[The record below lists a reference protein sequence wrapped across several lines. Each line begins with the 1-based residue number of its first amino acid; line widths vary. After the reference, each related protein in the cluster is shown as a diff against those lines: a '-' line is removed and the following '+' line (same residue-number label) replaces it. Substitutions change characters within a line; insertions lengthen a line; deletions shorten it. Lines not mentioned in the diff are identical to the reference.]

1 MKKHIVILLI
11 PLFII
16 SCISNQKQ
24 MTTDNNPFFAD
35 YGTPFEVPAFDRI
48 KVEHFIPAFNEGI
61 KQQAEEIN
69 AIVNNPDQPTFE
81 NTVAAK
87 DRTGKLLIRV
97 SSVFFNLTS
106 ANTSSELQKIAQ
118 EMAPLLSAH
127 SDNIKLN
134 KGLFARVKAVYETKE
149 TLNLN
154 AEESMLLEK
163 TYKDFVRGGANLSEP
178 DQSVLREINKEL
190 SVLTLKFGDH
200 QLAETNDFKLIIE
213 KDEDLAGLPQ
223 FVKDMGKEDAKA
235 AGLEGKWLFTLNKP
249 SLIPFLQYSDKR
261 DLREKMFKGYTNL
274 GNNNNENDNKA
285 IVSRIASLRVKRA
298 QLLGY
303 ESHAHFVLE
312 NNMAKTPDKVYEL
325 MDKIWNAALPKAKM
339 EREELQKM
347 MAADG
352 YTEKLEPWDWWY
364 YTEKLRKQKYDL
376 DDELL
381 KPYFELY
388 SVRKGLFDVAN
399 KLYGLT
405 FKERF
410 DIPKPHE
417 DATVFEVLDADGT
430 HLSILFMDFF
440 PRASKESGAWMNSFR
455 EQSKV
460 DGKKITPIVTIVMN
474 FSKPTGDTPSLL
486 TFEEVSTLF
495 HEFGHALHGMLSD
508 CTYEMI
514 SGTSVPRD
522 FVELPSQ
529 IMENWVGEPEVLQ
542 SFAKHYKT
550 GEPIPV
556 ELIDKMKASQHFN
569 QGFATVEFT
578 AAAYL
583 DMNWHT
589 LTDTVQKDVLSFEA
603 DAMNKIGLI
612 PEIVVR
618 YRSTYFSHIFA
629 GGYSS
634 GYYSYQW
641 AEVLDADA
649 FEAFKENGLFDQ
661 GTANAFRKNIL
672 ERGGTEDP
680 MKLYIQFRG
689 AEPKIE
695 PMLKRKGLI

>member
-1 MKKHIVILLI
+1 MKSFLFI
-11 PLFII
+11 PLMALIML
-16 SCISNQKQ
+16 SCNTNQKQ
-24 MTTDNNPFFAD
+24 MTTDNNPFFSD

-48 KVEHFIPAFNEGI
+48 KIEHFIPAFNEGM
-61 KQQAEEIN
+61 KQQAAEID
-69 AIVNNPDQPTFE
+69 AIVNNPDPATFE

-97 SSVFFNLTS
+97 SSVFYNLTS
-106 ANTSSELQKIAQ
+106 ANTNPELQKIAQ
-118 EMAPLLSAH
+118 EVAPLLSAH
-127 SDNIKLN
+127 SDNIRLN
-134 KGLFARVKAVYETKE
+134 KGLFSRVKAVYEAKE
-149 TLNLN
+149 TLSLN
-154 AEESMLLEK
+154 AEENMLLEK
-163 TYKDFVRGGANLSEP
+163 TYKEFVRGGANLSDP
-178 DQSVLREINKEL
+178 DQQILREINKEL
-190 SVLTLKFGDH
+190 SLLTLKFGDH
-200 QLAETNDFKLIIE
+200 QLAEINDFKLIIDKE
-213 KDEDLAGLPQ
+213 EDLAGLPQ
-223 FVKDMGKEDAKA
+223 FVKDMGSEDAKT

-261 DLREKMFKGYTNL
+261 DLREKMFKGYTNI

-285 IVSRIASLRVKRA
+285 IVTRIASLRVKKA

-303 ESHAHFVLE
+303 ESHAHFVLD
-312 NNMAKTPDKVYEL
+312 NNMAKIPGRVYEL
-325 MDKIWNAALPKAKM
+325 MDKIWQAALPKAKM
-339 EREELQKM
+339 EKEELQKM

-352 YTEKLEPWDWWY
+352 KTEKLEPWDWWY

-376 DDELL
+376 DDALL

-388 SVRKGLFDVAN
+388 NVRNGLFDVAN

-417 DATVFEVLDADGT
+417 DATVFEVLDSDGT

-440 PRASKESGAWMNSFR
+440 PRASKESGAWMNSYR

-474 FSKPTGDTPSLL
+474 FSKPVGDTPSLL

-529 IMENWVGEPEVLQ
+529 VMENWAGEPEVLQ
-542 SFAKHYKT
+542 SFARHYKT
-550 GEPIPV
+550 GEPIPA

-583 DMNWHT
+583 DMDWHT
-589 LTDTVQKDVLSFEA
+589 LTDTVQRDVISFET

-629 GGYSS
+629 GGYSA

-649 FEAFKENGLFDQ
+649 FEAFKENGLFDKA
-661 GTANAFRKNIL
+661 TADAFRKNIL